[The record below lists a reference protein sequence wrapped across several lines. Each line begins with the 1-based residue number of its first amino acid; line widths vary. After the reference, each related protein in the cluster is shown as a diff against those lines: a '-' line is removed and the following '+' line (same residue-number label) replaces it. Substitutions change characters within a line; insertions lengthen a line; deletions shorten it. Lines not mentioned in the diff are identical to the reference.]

1 MSHMNSHCKNEMT
14 APEKSNSETTYVGLD
29 ISKSRLDSVV
39 ADGKPREDAN
49 SPEGRCAFVK
59 HVALLTKPRVI
70 CEATGGYEKA
80 IVGALMEAGIE
91 VCVVQPGRVRHYALA
106 EGLLAKNDRIDARLL
121 ARFGEKIQPRCEIRP
136 EPSAQ
141 RLREM
146 LEYRRILTDTI
157 VETRNRLE
165 LATGYLR
172 DGLQTQVD
180 ALEAAIKQVDS
191 DIELHISSHPD
202 LCSRAKRLRML
213 CGAGPVLAATL
224 MAYLP
229 ELGRV
234 DGKVIAALVGVA
246 PHPYDSGN
254 RSKKR
259 KVTGGRDCVRHV
271 LYMAAISAVRHNPIL
286 SAFYKR
292 LKEQKGK
299 PHKVA
304 IVAVMR
310 KMINVL
316 NRLIADPEFSLA

>member
-1 MSHMNSHCKNEMT
+1 MSLMNSHCKKEMT
-14 APEKSNSETTYVGLD
+14 APENRNSNTTYVGLD
-29 ISKSRLDSVV
+29 ISKCRLDSVV

-49 SPEGRCAFVK
+49 SPEGRAAFVK
-59 HVALLTKPRVI
+59 HVARLAKPRVI

-80 IVGALMEAGIE
+80 IVAALMEAGVE

-121 ARFGEKIQPRCEIRP
+121 VRFGEKIQPRCEIRP
-136 EPSAQ
+136 DPSAQ

-172 DGLQTQVD
+172 DGLQTQIHT
-180 ALEAAIKQVDS
+180 LEASIKQVDS
-191 DIELHISSHPD
+191 DIDIHISSHSD
-202 LCSRAKRLRML
+202 LSSRAKRLRQL

-229 ELGRV
+229 ELGQI

-246 PHPYDSGN
+246 PHPNESGG

-259 KVTGGRDCVRHV
+259 KVTGGRDSVRHV
-271 LYMAAISAVRHNPIL
+271 LYMAAVSAIRYNPIL

-292 LKEQKGK
+292 LRDQKGK

-304 IVAVMR
+304 LVAVMR

-316 NRLIADPEFSLA
+316 NRLAADPEFSLA

>member
-1 MSHMNSHCKNEMT
+1 MNSHCKKEMT
-14 APEKSNSETTYVGLD
+14 APENRNSETTYVGLD

-39 ADGKPREDAN
+39 MGGKPREDAN
-49 SPEGRCAFVK
+49 SSEGRLALVS
-59 HVALLTKPRVI
+59 HVGRLSNPRVI

-121 ARFGEKIQPRCEIRP
+121 ARFGEKIRLRCETRP
-136 EPSAQ
+136 EPSAV

-146 LEYRRILTDTI
+146 LEYRRILTDTH
-157 VETRNRLE
+157 VEIRNRLE
-165 LATGYLR
+165 LASGYLR
-172 DGLQTQVD
+172 DGLQAQSQ
-180 ALEAAIKQVDS
+180 ALEAALKQVDA
-191 DIELHISSHPD
+191 DIRLHQSVHPELDSK
-202 LCSRAKRLRML
+202 AKRLRQL
-213 CGAGPVLAATL
+213 CGVGPVLAATL
-224 MAYLP
+224 TAYLP
-229 ELGRV
+229 ELGRFE
-234 DGKVIAALVGVA
+234 GKVIAALVGVA
-246 PHPYDSGN
+246 PHPNDSGG

-271 LYMAAISAVRHNPIL
+271 LYMAAISAVRYNPIL

-292 LKEQKGK
+292 LRDQKGK

-316 NRLIADPEFSLA
+316 NRLAADPEFSLA

>member
-1 MSHMNSHCKNEMT
+1 MNSHCKKELT
-14 APEKSNSETTYVGLD
+14 GPERPNPETTYVGLD
-29 ISKSRLDSVV
+29 ISKSRLDSAV
-39 ADGKPREDAN
+39 ADGSPREDAN
-49 SPEGRCAFVK
+49 SPEGRAAFVR
-59 HVALLTKPRVI
+59 HVARLANPRVI

-121 ARFGEKIQPRCEIRP
+121 ARFGEKIQPRCETRP
-136 EPSAQ
+136 EPSAL

-146 LEYRRILTDTI
+146 LEYRRILTDSI
-157 VETRNRLE
+157 VETRNRME

-172 DGLQTQVD
+172 DGLQTRIA

-191 DIELHISSHPD
+191 DIDLHISSHAA
-202 LCSRAKRLRML
+202 LRSRAKRLRLL
-213 CGAGPVLAATL
+213 CGVGPVLAATL

-229 ELGRV
+229 ELGQV

-246 PHPYDSGN
+246 PHPNESGG
-254 RSKKR
+254 RSRKR

-271 LYMAAISAVRHNPIL
+271 LYMAALSAIRYNPIL
-286 SAFYKR
+286 SAFYER
-292 LKEQKGK
+292 LRDQKGK

-316 NRLIADPEFSLA
+316 NHLAADPAFSLA

>member
-14 APEKSNSETTYVGLD
+14 APEKSKSETTYVGLD

-49 SPEGRCAFVK
+49 SPEGHSAFVK
-59 HVALLTKPRVI
+59 HVARLAKPRVI

-80 IVGALMEAGIE
+80 IVGALMKAGIE

-165 LATGYLR
+165 LATGWESLYY
-172 DGLQTQVD
+172 QQKT
-180 ALEAAIKQVDS
+180 
-191 DIELHISSHPD
+191 EL
-202 LCSRAKRLRML
+202 
-213 CGAGPVLAATL
+213 PVLEVEVGPGKWTIETVITL
-224 MAYLP
+224 K
-229 ELGRV
+229 
-234 DGKVIAALVGVA
+234 D
-246 PHPYDSGN
+246 
-254 RSKKR
+254 
-259 KVTGGRDCVRHV
+259 
-271 LYMAAISAVRHNPIL
+271 
-286 SAFYKR
+286 
-292 LKEQKGK
+292 
-299 PHKVA
+299 
-304 IVAVMR
+304 
-310 KMINVL
+310 
-316 NRLIADPEFSLA
+316 

>member
-1 MSHMNSHCKNEMT
+1 MNSHCKKEMT
-14 APEKSNSETTYVGLD
+14 APENRNSDITYVGLD
-29 ISKSRLDSVV
+29 ISKSRLDSAV
-39 ADGKPREDAN
+39 ANGKPREDAN

-59 HVALLTKPRVI
+59 HVARVANPRVI

-121 ARFGEKIQPRCEIRP
+121 ARFGEKIQPRCETRP
-136 EPSAQ
+136 EPSAR

-157 VETRNRLE
+157 VEARNRSE
-165 LATGYLR
+165 LAGGYLR
-172 DGLQTQVD
+172 EGLQTQI
-180 ALEAAIKQVDS
+180 AGLEAAIKQVDG
-191 DIELHISSHPD
+191 DIDLHISSHAD
-202 LCSRAKRLRML
+202 LCSRAKRLRQL
-213 CGAGPVLAATL
+213 CGAGPVLAATV

-229 ELGRV
+229 ELGQA
-234 DGKVIAALVGVA
+234 DGKVIASLVGVA
-246 PHPYDSGN
+246 PHPNESGG
-254 RSKKR
+254 RSRKR

-292 LKEQKGK
+292 LRDQKGK

-316 NRLIADPEFSLA
+316 NRLAADPEFSLA

>member
-1 MSHMNSHCKNEMT
+1 MNSHCKKEMI
-14 APEKSNSETTYVGLD
+14 APEKRNSETTYVGLD

-49 SPEGRCAFVK
+49 SPEGRSAFVK
-59 HVALLTKPRVI
+59 HVARLAKPRVI

-80 IVGALMEAGIE
+80 IVAALMEAGIE

-121 ARFGEKIQPRCEIRP
+121 ARFGKKILPRCETPP

-172 DGLQTQVD
+172 DGLQTQID
-180 ALEAAIKQVDS
+180 ALEAAIKQVDF
-191 DIELHISSHPD
+191 DIDLHISSHTD
-202 LCSRAKRLRML
+202 LCSRAKRLRLL
-213 CGAGPVLAATL
+213 CGVGPVLAATL

-229 ELGRV
+229 ELGQV

-246 PHPYDSGN
+246 PHPNESGG

-259 KVTGGRDCVRHV
+259 KVKGGRDCVRHV
-271 LYMAAISAVRHNPIL
+271 LYMAAISAVRFNPIL

-292 LKEQKGK
+292 LREQKSK

-316 NRLIADPEFSLA
+316 NRLAADPEFSLA

>member
-14 APEKSNSETTYVGLD
+14 APEKSKSETTYVGLD

-49 SPEGRCAFVK
+49 SPEGRSAFVK
-59 HVALLTKPRVI
+59 HVARLTNPRVI

-80 IVGALMEAGIE
+80 IVAALMEAGIE

-180 ALEAAIKQVDS
+180 ALEAAIKQVDL

-202 LCSRAKRLRML
+202 LCFRAKRLRML

-246 PHPYDSGN
+246 PHPNDSGG

-271 LYMAAISAVRHNPIL
+271 LYMAAVSAVRHNPIL